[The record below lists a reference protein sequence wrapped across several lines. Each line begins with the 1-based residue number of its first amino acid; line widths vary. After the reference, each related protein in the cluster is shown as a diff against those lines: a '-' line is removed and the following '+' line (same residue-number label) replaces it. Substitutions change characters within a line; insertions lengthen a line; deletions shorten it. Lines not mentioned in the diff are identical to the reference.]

1 MNKKATVLL
10 IEDDLVVSET
20 YKAYLSNEPINL
32 VHVTNGTDVLEYCKH
47 TIPEVLILDLM
58 LPDMNGMDILKRIK
72 QRQLNCAVII
82 ITGQKSAN
90 ITDEAMRYGAFNL
103 LEKPFEASQLLF
115 ILRNAIRQH
124 DLYDKLNSYQK
135 TQRNTYHDFIG
146 ASNEIRTIYQIIDT
160 IATAKASIFIEG
172 ESGTGKELCA
182 VAIHKESLRKDKPF
196 IALNCGAFP
205 KDLIESELFGHVK
218 GAFTGAIN
226 NRDGAATSA
235 DGGTLFLD
243 EIGEMDITLQTI
255 LLRFVQTSKF
265 RRLGSDKEEKVDIRF
280 ICATNRDIKAEIK
293 AGRFRKDLYYRLN
306 IINLKMPTLR
316 QRGDDILLI
325 AKHFLSYYAKDENK
339 SFQGL
344 TPEVEQQLL
353 DYHWP
358 GNVRELQNLIHR
370 IVVMNNGKTVTVKML
385 STLIN
390 KSETQFEEER
400 VTDNNFPTSNSAL
413 NIPLSLDAIRP
424 LKVVEKEAIIQAMKL
439 TKGNVTEAAKRLGV
453 APLTIYR
460 KYESWGEKLR

>member
-10 IEDDLVVSET
+10 IEDDLIVSET
-20 YKAYLSNEPINL
+20 YKAYLDNEPINL
-32 VHVTNGTDVLEYCKH
+32 IHVTKGTDVFEYCKH

-58 LPDMNGMDILKRIK
+58 LPDMNGMDILKKIK

-82 ITGQKSAN
+82 ITGQKSAD

-103 LEKPFEASQLLF
+103 LEKPFEASQLIF
-115 ILRNAIRQH
+115 ILRNAIHQH
-124 DLYDKLNSYQK
+124 DLYDKINSYQK
-135 TQRNTYHDFIG
+135 TQRNSYHDFIG
-146 ASNEIRTIYQIIDT
+146 SSKEIRTIYQIIDT
-160 IATAKASIFIEG
+160 VATAKASVFIEG

-182 VAIHKESLRKDKPF
+182 MAIHKESRRKDKPF

-205 KDLIESELFGHVK
+205 KNLIESELFGHVK
-218 GAFTGAIN
+218 GAFTGALN

-255 LLRFVQTSKF
+255 LLRFIQTSKF
-265 RRLGSDKEEKVDIRF
+265 RKVGSDKEEKVNIRF

-306 IINLKMPTLR
+306 IISIKMPTLR
-316 QRGDDILLI
+316 QHADDILLI
-325 AKHFLSYYAKDENK
+325 ANHFLRHYSKDENK
-339 SFQGL
+339 LFKGL
-344 TPEVEQQLL
+344 TQEAEQLLL
-353 DYHWP
+353 DYDWP

-370 IVVMNNGKTVTVKML
+370 IVVMNDGKMITATMF

-390 KSETQFEEER
+390 KSEVQFE
-400 VTDNNFPTSNSAL
+400 DKNDIPTCKTPS
-413 NIPLSLDAIRP
+413 SLEAIRP
-424 LKVVEKEAIIQAMKL
+424 LKEVEKEAIMMAMKL
-439 TKGNVTEAAKRLGV
+439 TKGNLTEAAKRLGV